1 MNEDSE
7 QIGQEFSRRR
17 FVKIV
22 RDSALI
28 LILPRTLGCSGRRS
42 GERSS
47 TSTYQPRFLTQAEAE
62 TVEAVTARI
71 IPSDE
76 QPGAREAR
84 VVDFIDYMLATTYVA
99 QQRVYREG
107 LLELDQ
113 LSRRRFGRQF
123 VAVGEKEQDE
133 LLSGMERREIL
144 EWKEAGHFF
153 ATIRLHTI
161 EGMFSAPKY
170 YGNADRL
177 GWQLLD
183 V

>member
-1 MNEDSE
+1 MKEDSE
-7 QIGQEFSRRR
+7 QIGQELSRRR

-28 LILPRTLGCSGRRS
+28 LILPRTLGCSSRRS
-42 GERSS
+42 DERPS
-47 TSTYQPRFLTQAEAE
+47 STYQLRFLTQAEAE
-62 TVEAVTARI
+62 TVEAITARI
-71 IPSDE
+71 IPSDGR
-76 QPGAREAR
+76 PGAQEAR
-84 VVDFIDYMLATTYVA
+84 VVDFIDHMLATTYVA
-99 QQRVYREG
+99 QQQAYREG

-133 LLSGMERREIL
+133 LLSGMERQEIR
-144 EWKEAGHFF
+144 EWKEAGDFF
-153 ATIRLHTI
+153 STIRLHTI

>member
-1 MNEDSE
+1 MNETFE
-7 QIGQEFSRRR
+7 QIGQELSRRR
-17 FVKIV
+17 FVKII

-47 TSTYQPRFLTQAEAE
+47 TSTYQLRFLTQGEAE
-62 TVEAVTARI
+62 IVEAVTARI

-84 VVDFIDYMLATTYVA
+84 VVDFIDHMLATTYVA
-99 QQRVYREG
+99 QQRAYREG
-107 LLELDQ
+107 LRELDQ

-123 VAVGEKEQDE
+123 VAVAEKEQDE
-133 LLSGMERREIL
+133 LLSGMERREIR
-144 EWKEAGHFF
+144 EWKEAGDFF